1 MAGTCKF
8 CGFSGTQEAIEQHA
22 SECPV
27 LFEEI
32 GRTVYFVDIDETIC
46 ITQGKKGGARDYSKA
61 VPIKENI
68 KKINKKYDECCFI
81 VYWTSRG
88 ALTGI
93 DWYETTERQLI
104 EWGCKF
110 NQLRMDK
117 PPFDCIIDDKAKRI
131 EEL

>member
-27 LFEEI
+27 LFNERE
-32 GRTVYFVDIDETIC
+32 RMVYFVDIDETIC
-46 ITQGKKGGARDYSKA
+46 NTPGKKNEARDYAKA

-68 KKINKKYDECCFI
+68 EKINKKYDEGNHI

-88 ALTGI
+88 ALTDI
-93 DWYETTERQLI
+93 DWYEVTEKQLI

-110 NQLRMDK
+110 NDLRLDK
-117 PPFDCIIDDKAKRI
+117 PPFDCLVDDKVKRI